1 MSDTISARAE
11 RVAYQQEDRDESSH
25 KYKAMQAFDTLE
37 LASLPL
43 KAPLHSRELAG
54 CGSHKPQSGDF
65 HIQ

>member
-11 RVAYQQEDRDESSH
+11 HVAYQQEDEDESSC
-25 KYKAMQAFDTLE
+25 KYKAMQTFDTLE

>member
-11 RVAYQQEDRDESSH
+11 HVPYQQEDQDESSH
-25 KYKAMQAFDTLE
+25 KYKARQTFDTLE

-43 KAPLHSRELAG
+43 KAPSHSRELAG